1 MKKKIWFMEGL
12 SSQRDI
18 ILGVKSFAEKENHDI
33 EIFSS
38 HRNERKEI
46 LSVSDFSM
54 IEPNNEEERLSFI
67 HSITDAHGINAIHTG
82 RNCKWFESHRENI
95 QRSGVHLTTGS
106 TGTHWFELA
115 DEKLLFPSLWK
126 KWTSG
131 CPVGS
136 GKKCRRA
143 SYSAESSP
151 FPF

>member
-1 MKKKIWFMEGL
+1 
-12 SSQRDI
+12 
-18 ILGVKSFAEKENHDI
+18 
-33 EIFSS
+33 
-38 HRNERKEI
+38 
-46 LSVSDFSM
+46 M

-136 GKKCRRA
+136 GKNVDELRTLLSHPLSLLIA
-143 SYSAESSP
+143 SALNLLQAFMAWDSGVLMTM
-151 FPF
+151 FPR

>member
-18 ILGVKSFAEKENHDI
+18 ILGVKSFAEKENQDI

-67 HSITDAHGINAIHTG
+67 HSITED
-82 RNCKWFESHRENI
+82 RKS
-95 QRSGVHLTTGS
+95 V
-106 TGTHWFELA
+106 
-115 DEKLLFPSLWK
+115 
-126 KWTSG
+126 
-131 CPVGS
+131 V
-136 GKKCRRA
+136 
-143 SYSAESSP
+143 
-151 FPF
+151 

>member
-18 ILGVKSFAEKENHDI
+18 ILGVKSFAEKENQDI

-106 TGTHWFELA
+106 TGTHW
-115 DEKLLFPSLWK
+115 
-126 KWTSG
+126 
-131 CPVGS
+131 
-136 GKKCRRA
+136 
-143 SYSAESSP
+143 
-151 FPF
+151 